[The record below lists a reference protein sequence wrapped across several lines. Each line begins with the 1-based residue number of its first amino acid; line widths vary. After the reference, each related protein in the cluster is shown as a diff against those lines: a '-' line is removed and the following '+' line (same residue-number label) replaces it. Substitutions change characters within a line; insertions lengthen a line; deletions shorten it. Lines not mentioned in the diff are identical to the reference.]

1 MKYVYSFVSFVAGM
15 TIAQVA
21 YAGCTG
27 NACDAGYLTKQ
38 NGCMVVVNNSN
49 RPIKFT
55 QGVGHAPTVYP
66 HSSEKILTLAGAA
79 NRTGECMQSMGK
91 DYTLNYAD

>member
-1 MKYVYSFVSFVAGM
+1 MKNFYRAASFVFGLSAVQA
-15 TIAQVA
+15 A
-21 YAGCTG
+21 YAGCSG

-38 NGCMVVVNNSN
+38 NGCMVVVNKSD

-66 HSSEKILTLAGAA
+66 HSTEKVLSMAGAM
-79 NRTGECMQSMGK
+79 NRTGECMTSLGK

>member
-1 MKYVYSFVSFVAGM
+1 MKRFYSFSACFVGFLSVQ
-15 TIAQVA
+15 TA

-27 NACDAGYLTKQ
+27 NACAAGYLTKQ
-38 NGCMVVVNNSN
+38 DGCMVVVNNSD

-55 QGVGHAPTVYP
+55 QGFGHSPTVYP
-66 HSSEKILTLAGAA
+66 HSSEKVLSIAGAA
-79 NRTGECMQSMGK
+79 NRTGECMQSLGK